1 MKAEPLPDDKTPA
14 AGRPRDPRIDAAIL
28 RATADLLVEI
38 GYSNV
43 TMAAVAERAGTTK
56 TALYRRWSSKA
67 ELVHEA
73 AFPSTP
79 TAMQAAPGDIA
90 ADLRAMVE
98 ATRDVFISPVV
109 RAALPGLLAEM
120 SADTELS
127 GRVMARFSDV
137 FGAVHTRLNDA
148 IDRGEVRAGVDPG
161 RLVDLIGGATLLALL
176 QAPENLASPAWVDST
191 AAILL
196 RGVVT

>member
-1 MKAEPLPDDKTPA
+1 MLASADVLDRRFSSHKFHPSTGNYDTGGSVMNADTSSVDTYRGREELKIRSS

-73 AFPSTP
+73 AFPATP
-79 TAMQAAPGDIA
+79 TALVAGSSSF
-90 ADLRAMVE
+90 ADDVRAMVD
-98 ATRDVFISPVV
+98 ATRDVFTTPVV
-109 RAALPGLLAEM
+109 RAALPGLV
-120 SADTELS
+120 AD
-127 GRVMARFSDV
+127 MAGD
-137 FGAVHTRLNDA
+137 
-148 IDRGEVRAGVDPG
+148 
-161 RLVDLIGGATLLALL
+161 
-176 QAPENLASPAWVDST
+176 
-191 AAILL
+191 
-196 RGVVT
+196 